1 MSKRKSKK
9 KSEFISSDVKQSILA
24 LFIILIGIII
34 IIALFQGGG
43 IIGKFTSIILKNLF
57 GVGQYIIPVFFIVF
71 GSILLFRSTNTKILY
86 IRLIFITLITISFIG
101 LIHLTQFSTIEEGME
116 ASKIGLGGG
125 LLGQLIYYLVGS
137 LLGRVGAI
145 IMLIILIIVFILIIF
160 NTAIHLDFILDF
172 IKDVVFNRNN
182 KEIIG
187 NNDKSPVTK
196 MTKQEVDALMESE
209 SVFNT
214 ANSVPVN
221 QRMFKNN
228 ISHNES
234 NNKDVQ
240 PEIKNDNEIK
250 ETKLDNIKD
259 TEEFKL
265 PKLDLL
271 DISEDKEKPK
281 SGDLKKN
288 AEIIKSTLATFG
300 IEVEMGKVDVGP
312 SVTRYML
319 RPFNGVKLS
328 RITSLQN
335 DLALALA
342 AQSIRIEAPIP
353 GMSYVGIE
361 IPNEKRS
368 IVRIRDIFNSKEFQE
383 SQFQLPLVLGKNVMN
398 KVVAFPL
405 EKMPH
410 LLIAGAT
417 GAGKSMGL
425 NAMIL
430 SMLYKNSP
438 SQLRLLF
445 VDPKRVELST
455 YNGIPHLLT
464 PAIVSPE
471 KAMNSLNWCVS
482 EMERR
487 YEVLSKA
494 GSRNIFTY
502 NEIVIKQQNNLSDLG
517 VDEEILKYMPFIVVV
532 IDELADLMTTHKKE
546 VEGAIVRIAQMARA
560 VGIHLILATQRP
572 STDVIT
578 GLIKANLPSRISFQV
593 ASQIDSRT
601 ILDSMGAE
609 KLLGMGDMLFVGG
622 DLAKSQR
629 IQGPFVPEHEVKAV
643 VEYLK
648 NQYIEEYDNSITE
661 ANVPKTFYQKGGDQ
675 SLEGADNLFE
685 EAKDLVLQTK
695 KGSASLLQR
704 RLKIGY
710 ARAARILDELEE
722 AGIVGPADGSKPREV
737 YGDNYDNNSD
747 DQI

>member
-1 MSKRKSKK
+1 MSRKKNK
-9 KSEFISSDVKQSILA
+9 GNGPEFISPEVKQSILA

-34 IIALFQGGG
+34 TIAIFQSGG
-43 IIGKFTSIILKNLF
+43 IVGKFTLMILKNLF
-57 GVGQYIIPVFFIVF
+57 GIGMYIIPVFFIVF
-71 GSILLFRSTNTKILY
+71 GGILLFRSTNTKILY
-86 IRLIFITLITISFIG
+86 LRLTFVTLITGSVIG
-101 LIHLTQFSTIEEGME
+101 LIHLLQFPTIQDGME
-116 ASKIGLGGG
+116 ASRSGLGGG

-145 IMLIILIIVFILIIF
+145 ILLVTLVVVFILIIF

-172 IKDVVFNRNN
+172 IKDALFNRNN
-182 KEIIG
+182 KEVIG
-187 NNDKSPVTK
+187 TDNSTSVTK

-209 SVFNT
+209 SISNNT
-214 ANSVPVN
+214 EESTKNN
-221 QRMFKNN
+221 RIFKNN
-228 ISHNES
+228 ILINENIS
-234 NNKDVQ
+234 KESTS
-240 PEIKNDNEIK
+240 EIKNNNEVRESKIN
-250 ETKLDNIKD
+250 LMKD
-259 TEEFKL
+259 IDFSL
-265 PKLDLL
+265 PSLDLL

-342 AQSIRIEAPIP
+342 AQAIRIEAPIP

-361 IPNEKRS
+361 IPNERRS
-368 IVRIRDIFNSKEFQE
+368 IVRIRDIFNSKEFEE
-383 SQFQLPLVLGKNVMN
+383 SKFQLPLVLGKNVMN
-398 KVVAFPL
+398 KVVVFPL

-430 SMLYKNSP
+430 SMLYRNPP

-464 PAIVSPE
+464 PSIVSPE

-494 GSRNIFTY
+494 GSRNISTY
-502 NEIVIKQQNNLSDLG
+502 NDLVLKQKNNLDKLG
-517 VDEEILKYMPFIVVV
+517 EDEDILEYMPYIVVV

-629 IQGPFVPEHEVKAV
+629 IQGAFVPEHEVKAV

-648 NQYIEEYDNSITE
+648 NQSVEDYNNSITE
-661 ANVPKTFYQKGGDQ
+661 ATLPKTFYQKGGDQ
-675 SLEGADNLFE
+675 DLEGADNLFE

-737 YGDNYDNNSD
+737 YGDNYDNNED

>member
-1 MSKRKSKK
+1 MAKK
-9 KSEFISSDVKQSILA
+9 KNHKGSEFISSDVKQSILA
-24 LFIILIGIII
+24 LFIILIGIIVTI
-34 IIALFQGGG
+34 SIFQGGG
-43 IIGKFTSIILKNLF
+43 IVGKFTLMILKNIF
-57 GVGQYIIPVFFIVF
+57 GVGMYIIPIFFIIF
-71 GSILLFRSTNTKILY
+71 GCILLFRSTNTKILY
-86 IRLIFITLITISFIG
+86 LRLIFVTLITGSIIG
-101 LIHLTQFSTIEEGME
+101 LIHLLQFPSIQDGME
-116 ASKIGLGGG
+116 ASRLGLGGG
-125 LLGQLIYYLVGS
+125 LFGQLIYYLVGS

-145 IMLIILIIVFILIIF
+145 ILLLTLIVIFVLIIF
-160 NTAIHLDFILDF
+160 NTAIHLDFIVDF
-172 IKDVVFNRNN
+172 IKDALFNRNH
-182 KEIIG
+182 KESIG
-187 NNDKSPVTK
+187 VDNSSSVTK

-209 SVFNT
+209 SISNNT
-214 ANSVPVN
+214 NESGAAG
-221 QRMFKNN
+221 RIFKNN
-228 ISHNES
+228 ILTS
-234 NNKDVQ
+234 NNNLK
-240 PEIKNDNEIK
+240 ESTSETKSNSEIK
-250 ETKLDNIKD
+250 ESKLNPIKD
-259 TEEFKL
+259 INFSL
-265 PKLDLL
+265 PGLELLDL
-271 DISEDKEKPK
+271 SEDKEKPK

-342 AQSIRIEAPIP
+342 AQAIRIEAPIP

-368 IVRIRDIFNSKEFQE
+368 IVRIRDILSSKEFEE
-383 SQFQLPLVLGKNVMN
+383 SKFQLPLVLGKNVMN
-398 KVVAFPL
+398 KVVVFPL

-430 SMLYKNSP
+430 SMLYRNPP
-438 SQLRLLF
+438 SQLKLLF

-502 NEIVIKQQNNLSDLG
+502 NELVVKQKNNLDKL
-517 VDEEILKYMPFIVVV
+517 DEDEDILEYMPFIVVV

-601 ILDSMGAE
+601 ILDTMGAE

-629 IQGPFVPEHEVKAV
+629 IQGPLVPEHEVKAV

-648 NQYIEEYDNSITE
+648 SQSVEEYNDSITE
-661 ANVPKTFYQKGGDQ
+661 ATVPKTFYQKGGDQ
-675 SLEGADNLFE
+675 DLEGADNLFE

-737 YGDNYDNNSD
+737 YGDNYESNSD

>member
-1 MSKRKSKK
+1 
-9 KSEFISSDVKQSILA
+9 
-24 LFIILIGIII
+24 
-34 IIALFQGGG
+34 
-43 IIGKFTSIILKNLF
+43 
-57 GVGQYIIPVFFIVF
+57 
-71 GSILLFRSTNTKILY
+71 
-86 IRLIFITLITISFIG
+86 
-101 LIHLTQFSTIEEGME
+101 
-116 ASKIGLGGG
+116 
-125 LLGQLIYYLVGS
+125 
-137 LLGRVGAI
+137 
-145 IMLIILIIVFILIIF
+145 
-160 NTAIHLDFILDF
+160 
-172 IKDVVFNRNN
+172 
-182 KEIIG
+182 
-187 NNDKSPVTK
+187 
-196 MTKQEVDALMESE
+196 MTKQEVEALMESE
-209 SVFNT
+209 SVSNLPN
-214 ANSVPVN
+214 NSSLN
-221 QRMFKNN
+221 QRIFKNN
-228 ISHNES
+228 VPS
-234 NNKDVQ
+234 NDSNSKEN
-240 PEIKNDNEIK
+240 PAEIKNDTEIR
-250 ETKLDNIKD
+250 ETKLSATKD
-259 TEEFKL
+259 MEIFNL
-265 PKLDLL
+265 PELELL

-383 SQFQLPLVLGKNVMN
+383 SKFQLPLVLGKNVMN
-398 KVVAFPL
+398 KVVVFPL

-430 SMLYKNSP
+430 SMLYRNPP
-438 SQLRLLF
+438 SQLKLLF

-502 NEIVIKQQNNLSDLG
+502 NELVVKQKNNLGDVG
-517 VDEEILKYMPFIVVV
+517 VDEDILEYMPFIVVV

-601 ILDSMGAE
+601 ILDAMGAE

-648 NQYIEEYDNSITE
+648 NQSMEEYDNSITE

-675 SLEGADNLFE
+675 ALEGADNLFE

-722 AGIVGPADGSKPREV
+722 AGIIGPADGSKPREV